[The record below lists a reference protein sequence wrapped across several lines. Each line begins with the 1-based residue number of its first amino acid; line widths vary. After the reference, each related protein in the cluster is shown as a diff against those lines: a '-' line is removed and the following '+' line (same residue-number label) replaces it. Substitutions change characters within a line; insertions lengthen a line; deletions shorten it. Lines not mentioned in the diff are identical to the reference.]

1 MQEERGFPNAARGW
15 RLVAVLA
22 ATMLMIAGHL
32 AWDAERRNTKLND
45 EVRELRTRV
54 SEKRELVARQRE
66 EMAEVAAGV
75 ERLARATS
83 VLRER
88 AASVRRLARMERVP
102 ERNPSITTVSATYDG
117 RSVMLPFVSED
128 AGRALEGLAW
138 LEGQTTAASDSITLL
153 TVLLKQRAEEMSY
166 GPPSVWPIRGL
177 VTSPFGVRS
186 SPYGEGPEMHAGLDI
201 AARYGA
207 PVAAAGGGQVVFAGR
222 ESGYG
227 GLVIVDHGG
236 RTDTLYGH
244 LSALYVREGQQ
255 VRRGQMLGA
264 VGATGRATGA
274 HLHYEVRV
282 NGAPVDPRRYLLAK
296 AEGPRLAK
304 VDGPRLAKAEGSRRT
319 R

>member
-1 MQEERGFPNAARGW
+1 MLEEREFPNAARGW

-32 AWDAERRNTKLND
+32 AWDAERRNAKLND
-45 EVRELRTRV
+45 EVRDLRARV
-54 SEKRELVARQRE
+54 ADKRQVVARQRE

-102 ERNPSITTVSATYDG
+102 ERNPAITTVNATYDG
-117 RSVMLPFVSED
+117 RFMPFVSED
-128 AGRALEGLAW
+128 AGRALEELSW
-138 LEGQTTAASDSITLL
+138 LEGQTAAASDSILVL
-153 TVLLKQRAEEMSY
+153 TVLLKQRAEEVSY
-166 GPPSVWPIRGL
+166 GPPSVWPVRGL
-177 VTSPFGVRS
+177 VTSPFGVRT

-207 PVAAAGGGQVVFAGR
+207 PVAAAGGGQVIFAGR
-222 ESGYG
+222 EAGYG

-255 VRRGQMLGA
+255 IRRGQVLGA

-282 NGAPVDPRRYLLAK
+282 NGTPVDPRRYLGAAK
-296 AEGPRLAK
+296 P
-304 VDGPRLAKAEGSRRT
+304 DGPSLTMAQVDLSRRT

>member
-1 MQEERGFPNAARGW
+1 MLEERGFPNAARGW
-15 RLVAVLA
+15 RLIAVLA

-32 AWDAERRNTKLND
+32 AWDAERRNAKLND
-45 EVRELRTRV
+45 EVRDLRTRV
-54 SEKRELVARQRE
+54 AEKRQVVARQRG

-88 AASVRRLARMERVP
+88 AASVRRLARMQKVP
-102 ERNPSITTVSATYDG
+102 DRNPSITTVNATYDG
-117 RSVMLPFVSED
+117 RSFMPFVSED
-128 AGRALEGLAW
+128 AGRALEELAW

-166 GPPSVWPIRGL
+166 GPPSIWPVRGL
-177 VTSPFGVRS
+177 VTSPFGVRT

-201 AARYGA
+201 AAGYGA

-222 ESGYG
+222 EAGYG

-236 RTDTLYGH
+236 RTNTLYGH

-255 VRRGQMLGA
+255 VRRGQVLGA

-282 NGAPVDPRRYLLAK
+282 NGAPVDPRRYLGAAK
-296 AEGPRLAK
+296 P
-304 VDGPRLAKAEGSRRT
+304 DGPSLTMAQVDLSRRT

>member
-1 MQEERGFPNAARGW
+1 MQVEGGFPNAARGW

-32 AWDAERRNTKLND
+32 AWDAERRNAKLND
-45 EVRELRTRV
+45 EVRDLRTRV
-54 SEKRELVARQRE
+54 AEKREVVARQRE

-83 VLRER
+83 VLRDR
-88 AASVRRLARMERVP
+88 AASVRRLARMQQVP
-102 ERNPSITTVSATYDG
+102 ERNPSITTVNATYDG
-117 RSVMLPFVSED
+117 RSFMPFVSDD
-128 AGRALEGLAW
+128 AGRALEELAW

-166 GPPSVWPIRGL
+166 GPPSVWPVRGL
-177 VTSPFGVRS
+177 VTSPFGVRT

-222 ESGYG
+222 EAGYG
-227 GLVIVDHGG
+227 GLVIVEHGG

-255 VRRGQMLGA
+255 VRRGQVLGA

-282 NGAPVDPRRYLLAK
+282 NGAPVDPRRYLGATKPDRPSVTLAK
-296 AEGPRLAK
+296 AD
-304 VDGPRLAKAEGSRRT
+304 VSRRT